1 MDIDTF
7 KKKFVA
13 SLLIM
18 IIAYLAIGIALS

>member
-1 MDIDTF
+1 MNIDTF

-13 SLLIM
+13 SLLIL

>member
-18 IIAYLAIGIALS
+18 IIAYLVIGIALS

>member
-13 SLLIM
+13 SLLIL
-18 IIAYLAIGIALS
+18 IVAYLAIGIALS